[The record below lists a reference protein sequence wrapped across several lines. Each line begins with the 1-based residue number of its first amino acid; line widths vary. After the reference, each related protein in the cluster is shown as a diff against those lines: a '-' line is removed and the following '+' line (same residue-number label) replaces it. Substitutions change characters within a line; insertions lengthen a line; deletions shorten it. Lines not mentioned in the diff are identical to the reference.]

1 MDKEMLYAAENMPIE
16 WDIKELDFGV
26 LDRVSQFIKDRISKD
41 LVSHGLG
48 LALTVPIGAV
58 LIVGTL
64 SDRTWITVL
73 SIIVYIFLVG
83 LFTYLLVKKLKILK
97 QLKSPGD
104 WRCFVSTVQERD
116 VVRDPDDKEKV
127 RDYQLKFKGIG
138 RIATVDRETYERS
151 TWGDP
156 CYVFQLGTFVT
167 AVETPDR
174 TPSSDDMIDEDEEVQ
189 ETKTSTA
196 RVTWEAES
204 QCDSCDNSASCPLRP
219 QGEKTVVGNC
229 KSYKSS

>member
-1 MDKEMLYAAENMPIE
+1 MDEEMLYAVDKMPFE
-16 WDIKELDFGV
+16 CDIKELDYGI
-26 LDRVSQFIKDRISKD
+26 LDRISQFVKDRVSKD

-73 SIIVYIFLVG
+73 SVIVYISLIG
-83 LFTYLLVKKLKILK
+83 LFTYLLVKKLKILR

-104 WRCFVSTVQERD
+104 WKCFVSTVQERD
-116 VVRDPDDKEKV
+116 MVRDPDNKEKI
-127 RDYQLKFKGIG
+127 RDYLLKFKGLG
-138 RIATVDRETYERS
+138 VATVDRDTYECS

-156 CYVFQLGTFVT
+156 CYVIKLGTFTT

-174 TPSSDDMIDEDEEVQ
+174 ASSSDDMSDEVEEVE
-189 ETKTSTA
+189 ET
-196 RVTWEAES
+196 
-204 QCDSCDNSASCPLRP
+204 
-219 QGEKTVVGNC
+219 EKN
-229 KSYKSS
+229 